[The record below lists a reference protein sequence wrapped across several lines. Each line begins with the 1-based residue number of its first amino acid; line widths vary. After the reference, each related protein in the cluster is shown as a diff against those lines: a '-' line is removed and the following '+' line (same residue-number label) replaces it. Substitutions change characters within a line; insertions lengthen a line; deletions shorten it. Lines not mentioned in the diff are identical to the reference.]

1 MTNKNIKVAV
11 GLSGGVD
18 SSVAAALLMGKGF
31 DVIGI
36 TMEIFDGLVVDKDTR
51 GHACYGPEEQE
62 DIEEAA
68 SICKQL
74 AIPFTVI
81 DLKEEYRIHVIDYFR
96 NEYLAGRTPNPC
108 IVCNQKLKF
117 GFLLEKVKAAG
128 IDFRF
133 FATGHYARVVQTDGR
148 YLLKK
153 SADRSKDQTYFLY
166 RLTQEQLS
174 HTLFPLG
181 SLTKQQV
188 RKIALSLNLTTAHRA
203 ESQDFI
209 AGGDY
214 ARLFGNDEIKA
225 GDIVD
230 DRGNILGR
238 HRGIVHY
245 TLGQRRGLGIASQRP
260 LYVKK
265 IDTETNRIV
274 VSEQNNLF
282 SKGLIASD
290 VNLIAVDRL
299 DRPYKVKAKIR
310 FRHNEVDATVFPLDK
325 DKMKIMFN
333 TPQMSVAPG
342 QSAVLYAEDSVFGGG
357 IIEQAV

>member
-1 MTNKNIKVAV
+1 LLTKSTKVAV

-18 SSVAAALLMGKGF
+18 SSVTAALLKGKGF

-36 TMEIFDGLVVDKDTR
+36 TMEIFDGLVVDKDNR

-68 SICKQL
+68 SVCKQL

-81 DLKEEYRIHVIDYFR
+81 DLKEEYRKHVIDYFR

-128 IDFRF
+128 IDFTF

-153 SADRSKDQTYFLY
+153 PADRSKDQTYFLY
-166 RLTQEQLS
+166 RLAQEQLS

-188 RKIALSLNLTTAHRA
+188 RKIALSLNLKTALRA

-214 ARLFGNDEIKA
+214 AKLFGNHEIKA

-230 DRGNILGR
+230 DQGNILGR

-245 TLGQRRGLGIASQRP
+245 TLGQRRGLGVASQRP

-265 IDTETNRIV
+265 IDTEANRIV
-274 VSEQNNLF
+274 VSEQKNLF

-290 VNLIAVDRL
+290 LNFIAVDKL
-299 DRPYKVKAKIR
+299 DRPCKVKTKIR
-310 FRHNEVDATVFPLDK
+310 FRHNEVDATVFPLDES
-325 DKMKIMFN
+325 KIKILFD
-333 TPQMSVAPG
+333 TPQLSVTPG
-342 QSAVLYAEDSVFGGG
+342 QSVVLYSEDSVFGGG
-357 IIEQAV
+357 IIEHAI